1 MIIKFIRW
9 FFNLF
14 DNRSDYEKMKEVEL
28 YETID
33 KLFKE
38 YHVRIGPRGGLSKI
52 KKENISD

>member
-1 MIIKFIRW
+1 
-9 FFNLF
+9 
-14 DNRSDYEKMKEVEL
+14 MKEVEL